1 KLKNMQTAKLK
12 TSTLNIG
19 NTLLSDALLSEY
31 GFKQV
36 KIEDNPFE
44 DYKMPYWCKDAVI
57 LLYNEGEGNENSFY
71 IGYGEGRFGKYTV
84 VPFRW
89 IHYENELLEIYK
101 AVRGVELS
109 KGSR

>member
-1 KLKNMQTAKLK
+1 MQKSKLK
-12 TSTLNIG
+12 TSTPTIG
-19 NTLLSDALLSEY
+19 NTLLSAALLSEY

-36 KIEDNPFE
+36 KVEYSPFE

-71 IGYGEGRFGKYTV
+71 IGYGEGCFGKYTV

-89 IHYENELLEIYK
+89 IHHENELLEIYK